1 MLPTYWQVLAS
12 VYLQAVLATVFAAI
26 PLWEWYLRKRGSLP
40 GQNRLLIFDIS
51 AATLGVFVSASE
63 IMSIVINIA
72 VIVFLGRKDITG
84 EKAQNVLAHDLA
96 LFSNASYFFP
106 AVIEGGGRPAPGG
119 RGGRG
124 ARGGRAGGR
133 D

>member
-84 EKAQNVLAHDLA
+84 EKAQIVLAHDLA
-96 LFSNASYFFP
+96 LFSYATKKNP
-106 AVIEGGGRPAPGG
+106 AVIDEKEQPTPNRQKGHNAHKILSS
-119 RGGRG
+119 
-124 ARGGRAGGR
+124 
-133 D
+133 